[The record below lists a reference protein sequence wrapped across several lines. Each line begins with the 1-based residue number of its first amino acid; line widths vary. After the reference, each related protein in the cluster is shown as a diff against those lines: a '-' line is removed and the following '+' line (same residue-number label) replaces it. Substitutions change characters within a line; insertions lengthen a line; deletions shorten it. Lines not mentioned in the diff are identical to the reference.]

1 MDLRRFPRTEALAR
15 VTASLAVLDAVHVCA
30 HQNRKEVAVA
40 DAEAVAVQ
48 LMNSAQIPEVLESL
62 GVVPECQ

>member
-15 VTASLAVLDAVHVCA
+15 VTASLAALDAVHVCA

-48 LMNSAQIPEVLESL
+48 LMNSPQILEVLESQWA
-62 GVVPECQ
+62 VAQCQ